1 MGKPKDSGDN
11 EAFPAI
17 IVEVDGSPLPFDPHV
32 GDLLC
37 WDGKYWQ
44 IARYKGVAYRNTAE
58 ALPAAVVAEE
68 AAAEPPKQEK

>member
-1 MGKPKDSGDN
+1 MGKKPKDIGDN

-17 IVEVDGSPLPFDPHV
+17 IVEVDGSPLPFEPHV
-32 GDLLC
+32 GDLLS

-44 IARYKGVAYRNTAE
+44 IARYQGVQYRSTAE
-58 ALPAAVVAEE
+58 AMPAVMEEE